1 MPSPMDDYTLMNRR
15 FRIIKS
21 RFGSLC
27 PSRIGGRDGR
37 TRGRR
42 KGVTVF
48 CTVACAPAYIV
59 LFISLP
65 ATKTVLF
72 SLGGWAYLLG
82 GEVWG
87 HTTYTDF
94 AAPGRRRGGHCHP
107 CVLTTY
113 EEAQKRADILAL
125 GCHETG
131 VLVFAPLP
139 PLLPTLIMDGEHY
152 YCDSYIGERQAVY
165 A

>member
-1 MPSPMDDYTLMNRR
+1 MDDYTLMNRR

-21 RFGSLC
+21 RFGFLC
-27 PSRIGGRDGR
+27 LPPGSAGGTEGR
-37 TRGRR
+37 GVSG
-42 KGVTVF
+42 GVTVF

-59 LFISLP
+59 RFISLP
-65 ATKTVLF
+65 DTKTVLF

-94 AAPGRRRGGHCHP
+94 GASGRRRGGHRHP

-113 EEAQKRADILAL
+113 EEAQKRVDILAL